1 VKYLIRDRESKY
13 TAAFDTVFADSGIT
27 IVKIGIRVP
36 RMNAI
41 MERWVRTCRAELL
54 NRTLIANQAHLL
66 RTLREYEDFYN
77 RHRPH
82 RALHAAALLHPLLHP
97 LPTPITKPDSLDHL
111 NIRRHDRLDGILH
124 EYHHAA

>member
-1 VKYLIRDRESKY
+1 
-13 TAAFDTVFADSGIT
+13 
-27 IVKIGIRVP
+27 
-36 RMNAI
+36 M
-41 MERWVRTCRAELL
+41 RTCRAEIL
-54 NRTLIANQAHLL
+54 NGTLIANQAHLL

-82 RALHAAALLHPLLHP
+82 RALHAAAPLHP